1 MISFNQQQNSFR
13 TSNNIMCITKI
24 FALSMPLLEASERQ
38 ARAIHSANSK
48 FLVNNITLLQNF

>member
-1 MISFNQQQNSFR
+1 
-13 TSNNIMCITKI
+13 MCITKI
-24 FALSMPLLEASERQ
+24 FALSMPLLEASEGQ